1 MRCSIKLQ
9 TPSQNSTIK
18 RQAWPAGRGS
28 ASLGF
33 PVWNRTGNILGMAY
47 RRIPRELRGEV
58 IACLR
63 YAFPSQI
70 VGKFKNKVCPATIY
84 SWIAETMSWTDED
97 WKQVEPFV
105 AKARRRSWK

>member
-1 MRCSIKLQ
+1 MRLRASGTTSPAYSGLS
-9 TPSQNSTIK
+9 PR
-18 RQAWPAGRGS
+18 RQA
-28 ASLGF
+28 
-33 PVWNRTGNILGMAY
+33 
-47 RRIPRELRGEV
+47 RRALRGEV

-63 YAFPSQI
+63 YAFPSQV